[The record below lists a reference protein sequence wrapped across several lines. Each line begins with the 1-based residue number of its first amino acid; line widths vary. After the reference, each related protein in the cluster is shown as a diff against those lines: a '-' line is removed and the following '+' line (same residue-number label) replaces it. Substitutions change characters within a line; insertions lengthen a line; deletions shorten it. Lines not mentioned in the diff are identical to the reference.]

1 MHNLGKSLQ
10 NNRKLVGDLVASKYV
25 KITCIIYY
33 ARLHFVNYPMKAVFS
48 STFLPLLLLC
58 FLNAQ
63 AWAIQSKGAIIIAS
77 MEGEVSVTNNETGVA
92 LSSDRVKVGGLIFDG
107 HTVSTGPDSKAVLL
121 FSSGTITTLKADS
134 VLNIK
139 KFAQEKF
146 DPKAAGK
153 LGDRK
158 DEPSPSETVIDLNL
172 GDMVV
177 DVKKLKKESS
187 FNIDSPVGTAG
198 IRGTVPAIQVFKLP
212 DGGFTQNTSMLRG
225 EIAFTPRAGGPS
237 TFLGPGQ
244 SLSIGIGANGLMLP
258 AQLGRV
264 DASVM
269 KAIEAEVEQAAAASG
284 AAPAD
289 NEQSGETPQGASE
302 EDAPSEDELNESD
315 DERQASAKGVGDD
328 ENSTDAVA
336 LEKAG
341 LIDLDDADQKSKV
354 GSYVEVTAEASMAYA
369 EKLVDTDGDGVP
381 DVEDSFPNDPNRRT
395 RRNVSGEDSENSVKD
410 GASFISSLK
419 ENINDVVDVTVE
431 AEALGIKDEAMFDSL
446 LESSENAGAVKEV
459 VKVAADLDAKDS
471 ESLGS
476 VFQNVDKAA
485 DLKEVMDVARDALG
499 SDDGSGSKKLDA
511 SKKSI
516 LSSTLKNADKAD
528 KVKKIVTAAT
538 DTFKDTSSSSD
549 SAVTEDG
556 KGALTAV
563 FRTADQAEKVVAVVE
578 SADGQDV
585 DKSKKLNSLFTV
597 VKKVDAKKQ
606 ASQANE
612 EIKNTA
618 SQSLSAEIKTAL
630 ESATSAKAVDAL
642 VEEYEAD
649 LALASVLD
657 KIKTFANGVKED
669 LSFVSSFSNIETV
682 VELTE
687 TVLNLKEQKGESDTS
702 FDDDAVLDNL
712 LAYADQAE
720 DLKEVVTTA
729 STSGASANLDKVLQN
744 ADKASDLKT
753 LSEKAKSTGDSGES
767 TFDADLLDSVFE
779 NADKASDLKEVVDA
793 FEVSQEEGTTV
804 DVSNLLANADKTD
817 ELKKLSDEVK
827 KIQDAGDTT
836 AARDLF
842 KNVADNAANAD
853 VLSEVVESANESGAT
868 GSVRA
873 LIKNADKAEAFKAAK
888 DNAGGDAGKVAT
900 LFKVIEKVDNNIPAD
915 GGSGT
920 EIDAFDSLDALVEV
934 AETLVGEDGNLDSI
948 EVFDD
953 IIENVE
959 QVEQIASALEEDVT
973 LINDL
978 KSVSEGETFDI
989 QTAVKNSAVGKL
1001 NSRFDAFPEYKSVI
1015 SSNEERAGDL
1025 QFILNHPAVKDIP
1038 SREAAV
1044 FNNFSQLDSLLSLN
1058 KALGEGTAN
1067 VDKVGYAL
1075 DNISTLSLSDLAGLS
1090 NNLKFQP
1097 SKLNQV
1103 FDDLDNLSFYKD
1115 LVTAYLDKPKRLDKI
1130 FQNTASLETIHDL
1143 ALSEDRFKGN
1153 EDEISLLFNNLDKV
1167 DDLAKIAEQFE
1178 GDKRISILSQVKKLS
1193 FNYKNDPA
1201 KRDKI
1206 FANPEQVPA
1215 LYDLLSRDYI
1225 KSDLG
1230 RVQKVFD
1237 YAEKA
1242 DAFLAVLDDLRG
1254 ENGTGSF
1261 QILFSDTDNTLKN
1274 QGLAKLKSDYDS
1286 KYHSVFDENVDIAA
1300 EISATASKF
1309 KDNPDRLD
1317 LIFNNIDKIADIN
1330 KFSNEFSGDEARIAI
1345 FFSLIDDLD
1354 NFKAF
1359 KQIAFDNGIAGGVA
1373 LDIYSSEPG
1382 YLQLGQLDGKFLGEL
1397 YRTGINLSQIP
1408 LKLAQELQTLS
1419 LTRAELKQVVSDLI
1433 NGPEN
1438 TTPETSP
1445 IDEGKSGSP
1454 EFATLSFL
1462 LDHDFSGLIRE
1473 DLVVSA
1479 NTASASSFF
1488 REILQSLEG
1497 LDALSVSTSFA
1508 TPTEILNSANEIPQN
1523 PSTEDSS
1530 DLVPISLEMLGFGN
1544 SGVLGGRKLKFSAGE
1559 YDLSLLSY
1567 DELLFASS
1575 DSIALNGKIAFGV
1588 GQNDVRNELILLS
1601 AGGISF
1607 GSGTSIN
1614 YNGEILGF
1622 GSFNSMEIID
1632 VNLYAEDEIHAR
1644 SLDSIVINN
1653 SDMETSG
1660 RGADFV
1666 HLLAYNEL
1674 AVNNLA
1680 FSEQIRQITM
1690 EAMTVNL
1697 YNLNFPDGSMV
1708 KLNSQHG
1715 GIDGKYPNFNSSVY
1729 GRVNFVENIRYSSN
1743 LIMDRPSFDQYGTNV
1758 TIGQLGQ

>member
-1 MHNLGKSLQ
+1 M
-10 NNRKLVGDLVASKYV
+10 
-25 KITCIIYY
+25 
-33 ARLHFVNYPMKAVFS
+33 
-48 STFLPLLLLC
+48 
-58 FLNAQ
+58 
-63 AWAIQSKGAIIIAS
+63 
-77 MEGEVSVTNNETGVA
+77 TNNETGVA
-92 LSSDRVKVGGLIFDG
+92 LSADRVKVGGLIFDG
-107 HTVSTGPDSKAVLL
+107 HTVSTGPASKAVLL

-198 IRGTVPAIQVFKLP
+198 IRGTVPAIQVLKLP

-225 EIAFTPRAGGPS
+225 EIAFTPRAGGPA

-289 NEQSGETPQGASE
+289 NEPNGETPQGASE

-369 EKLVDTDGDGVP
+369 DKLVDTDGDGVP

-395 RRNVSGEDSENSVKD
+395 RRNVSGEESQNSVKD

-419 ENINDVVDVTVE
+419 DNINDVVDVTVE

-476 VFQNVDKAA
+476 VFKNVDKAA

-630 ESATSAKAVDAL
+630 ESATSAKAVDDL

-669 LSFVSSFSNIETV
+669 LSFESSFSNIETV

-744 ADKASDLKT
+744 ADKASDIKT

-873 LIKNADKAEAFKAAK
+873 LIKNADKAVAFKAAK

-900 LFKVIEKVDNNIPAD
+900 LFKVIEKVDNNTPAD

-920 EIDAFDSLDALVEV
+920 ETDAFDSLDALVEV
-934 AETLVGEDGNLDSI
+934 AETLVGDDGDLDD
-948 EVFDD
+948 VVAFND
-953 IIENVE
+953 ILDNVE
-959 QVEQIASALEEDVT
+959 EIDQLAAALEEDTSLVT
-973 LINDL
+973 NLQSG
-978 KSVSEGETFDI
+978 SVTDI
-989 QTAVKNSAVGKL
+989 KTAVKDSAATRLK
-1001 NSRFDAFPEYKSVI
+1001 SRFPSYSSTIDA
-1015 SSNEERAGDL
+1015 NEERAGDL
-1025 QFILNHPAVKDIP
+1025 QFILNHPSIKDNAD
-1038 SREAAV
+1038 REIAI
-1044 FNNFSQLDSLLSLN
+1044 FENIDQLDDLLALN
-1058 KALGEGTAN
+1058 KALGDDTI
-1067 VDKVGYAL
+1067 KVGVIMDGIDTL
-1075 DNISTLSLSDLAGLS
+1075 DLSSLAS
-1090 NNLKFQP
+1090 VSRQLKFHP
-1097 SKLNQV
+1097 AKLDAV
-1103 FDDLDNLSFYKD
+1103 YGDLNNIQFYND
-1115 LVTAYLDKPKRLDKI
+1115 LVSSYIDAPKRLDKI
-1130 FQNTASLETIHDL
+1130 FEHIDSIDVIHDL
-1143 ALSEDRFKGN
+1143 ALSEDQFKGN
-1153 EDEISLLFNNLDKV
+1153 EDQLSLLFNNLDKV
-1167 DDLAKIAEQFE
+1167 DDLAKIASQFE
-1178 GDKRISILSQVKKLS
+1178 GDKRDTVLKQVKNLA
-1193 FNYKNDPA
+1193 FNFKNDA
-1201 KRDKI
+1201 DKRNKI
-1206 FANPEQVPA
+1206 FANPEQVGA
-1215 LYDLLSRDYI
+1215 LSDLLSRDYI
-1225 KSDLG
+1225 RSDLK
-1230 RVQKVFD
+1230 RVDKVFEYID
-1237 YAEKA
+1237 RA
-1242 DAFLAVLDDLRG
+1242 DSFLAVLDDLRG
-1254 ENGTGSF
+1254 EDGKGSF
-1261 QILFSDTDNTLKN
+1261 QILFSDTENTLRD
-1274 QGLAKLKSDYDS
+1274 QGLAKLKSEYPA
-1286 KYHSVFDENVDIAA
+1286 KYHAIFDENREIADKIA
-1300 EISATASKF
+1300 ATASKF
-1309 KDNPDRLD
+1309 KSNPDRLD
-1317 LIFNNIDKIADIN
+1317 IVFTNIDKIDDIN
-1330 KFSNEFSGDEARIAI
+1330 KFANEFDSDEPRIAI
-1345 FFSLIDDLD
+1345 FFSLINDLD
-1354 NFKAF
+1354 NLKAF
-1359 KQIAFDNGIAGGVA
+1359 KNIGFENGLPGGVA
-1373 LDIYSSEPG
+1373 LDLYAMDPG
-1382 YLQLGQLDGKFLGEL
+1382 YLELGKLDGPFLGKL
-1397 YRTGINLSQIP
+1397 YRTGVKLTNIP
-1408 LKLAQELQTLS
+1408 LKLAQELQKLD
-1419 LTRAELKQVVSDLI
+1419 LTRAELKLVVSDLI
-1433 NGPEN
+1433 NGPNADEPSS
-1438 TTPETSP
+1438 TPDGEQ
-1445 IDEGKSGSP
+1445 GQSP

-1462 LDHDFSGLIRE
+1462 LDHDFNGQIRE
-1473 DLVVSA
+1473 DLVI
-1479 NTASASSFF
+1479 ASEIAFASSFF
-1488 REILQSLEG
+1488 QEVLDVV
-1497 LDALSVSTSFA
+1497 DALVALSENPLAYTPADSQILDSLDSVGISSSGSNQSVSGTSA
-1508 TPTEILNSANEIPQN
+1508 SA
-1523 PSTEDSS
+1523 
-1530 DLVPISLEMLGFGN
+1530 SL
-1544 SGVLGGRKLKFSAGE
+1544 GVLGGRNVTVGDGT
-1559 YDLSLLSY
+1559 YDLSLLNFQ
-1567 DELLFASS
+1567 DILFTSTNQMTLS
-1575 DSIALNGKIAFGV
+1575 G
-1588 GQNDVRNELILLS
+1588 ELIFNVNDNNPWNSLS
-1601 AGGISF
+1601 FVSASGLSLGKESSISYGG
-1607 GSGTSIN
+1607 N
-1614 YNGEILGF
+1614 QLGF
-1622 GSFNSMEIID
+1622 GAFDAYEIAEVD
-1632 VNLYAEDEIHAR
+1632 LYAMDSISAS

-1653 SDMETSG
+1653 SAMETSG
-1660 RGADFV
+1660 RGSDFV

-1690 EAMTVNL
+1690 EAMTINL

-1708 KLNSQHG
+1708 KLNSQYG

-1729 GRVNFVENIRYSSN
+1729 GRVNFVEDIRYSSN